1 MTVWAMLFRLISCC
15 RQHKKAFLVTMAIVM
30 CSAIGGLAY
39 SVARRPGGTTTTPPS
54 PPSPQLSNQLLA
66 AHSNNVIRQTSLLLQ
81 FSSTKSLMI
90 GGISLGVLAV
100 ALGAVALI
108 TILCSKRHTS
118 RESSTPTAPSGPTPQ
133 PVPLTTPHLPGHP
146 PGQPWAPS
154 ISALERGQ

>member
-1 MTVWAMLFRLISCC
+1 MTVWATLFRLISCC
-15 RQHKKAFLVTMAIVM
+15 RQHKQAALITMAIVM
-30 CSAIGGLAY
+30 CSAIGGLVY
-39 SVARRPGGTTTTPPS
+39 SVARTPGATTTPS
-54 PPSPQLSNQLLA
+54 PPSPQLNNQLLA

-100 ALGAVALI
+100 ALGVVALT

-118 RESSTPTAPSGPTPQ
+118 RDPSTPAASSAPTPQ
-133 PVPLTTPHLPGHP
+133 PVPLTTPHLPPGLP
-146 PGQPWAPS
+146 PGQLWVPS

>member
-1 MTVWAMLFRLISCC
+1 
-15 RQHKKAFLVTMAIVM
+15 MAIIM

-39 SVARRPGGTTTTPPS
+39 SVARTPGATTTTPS
-54 PPSPQLSNQLLA
+54 PPSPQLNNQLLA

-100 ALGAVALI
+100 ALGVVALT

-118 RESSTPTAPSGPTPQ
+118 RDPSTPAASSATSPQ
-133 PVPLTTPHLPGHP
+133 PVPLTTPHLPPRAP
-146 PGQPWAPS
+146 PRA
-154 ISALERGQ
+154 ALGALDLSSREGPVNQ